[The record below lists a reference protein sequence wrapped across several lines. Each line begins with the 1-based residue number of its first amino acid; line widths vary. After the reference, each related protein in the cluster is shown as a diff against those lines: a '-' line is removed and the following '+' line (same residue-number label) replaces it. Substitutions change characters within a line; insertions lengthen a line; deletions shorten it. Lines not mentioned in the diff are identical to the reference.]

1 MVLAQF
7 GHLGQF
13 WQFTV
18 VCGYPDSPS
27 IQGPEAHKNGEIM
40 SRVTLVA
47 PIDAA
52 EVMAGAEYASERH
65 RRRNPWVKKVKIGMV
80 VALAFG
86 ALAAG
91 TTFAVKTSTQPSQAT
106 AMASGANA
114 AQGAGRGAGSAL
126 LRVLSISPGNSADPV
141 TAVNPVRVVFSAPL
155 AAESPLPTFSP
166 AVAGHWHAAGGH
178 SIVFTP
184 AAPFQPGTEVTLQ
197 IPAGSSGPRSATGA
211 LLAAPVTT
219 VFQAGG
225 RSTLRM
231 EQLLA
236 QLGYLPMTWTPQD
249 AGVADAVADSYT
261 KGRAVH
267 DTPAAG
273 MLTWQ
278 SGYPAALTSQWQPG
292 QPGVILSGALMAFQM
307 NQGLPMTG
315 TVYSGVWSHLLN
327 AVAENEYNGNGYS
340 FALVSKTLPQTIT
353 VWHNGRVVV
362 HGLANTGAADTP
374 TPDGTFPVYL
384 RRPAQVMRGLMPNGT
399 PYADPVQFVSFFN
412 GDYAVHSMN
421 RPSYGSPQSLGCV
434 ELPLT
439 EARQVWP
446 YLTYGTLVTVTG

>member
-1 MVLAQF
+1 M
-7 GHLGQF
+7 
-13 WQFTV
+13 
-18 VCGYPDSPS
+18 CGYPDSPMS
-27 IQGPEAHKNGEIM
+27 NGPEARKNGEIM
-40 SRVTLVA
+40 SRVTLAA

-52 EVMAGAEYASERH
+52 QVMAGAAFAGGRH
-65 RRRNPWVKKVKIGMV
+65 RRTNPWVKKVKISMV
-80 VALAFG
+80 VALACG
-86 ALAAG
+86 AAAAG
-91 TTFAVKTSTQPSQAT
+91 TTFAVKTITQPNQAT
-106 AMASGANA
+106 AMASGAH
-114 AQGAGRGAGSAL
+114 AGQTARRGAGLAAS

-155 AAESPLPTFSP
+155 APSSPLPTFSP
-166 AVAGHWHAAGGH
+166 AVAGRWNAAGGR

-184 AAPFQPGTEVTLQ
+184 AVPFQPSAEVTLQ
-197 IPAGSSGPRSATGA
+197 IPAGSSGLRSATGA

-236 QLGYLPMTWTPQD
+236 QLGYLPMTWTRQG
-249 AGVADAVADSYT
+249 AGVADAVAASYM
-261 KGRAVH
+261 KRRAVD
-267 DTPAAG
+267 DTPAGG

-278 SGYPAALTSQWQPG
+278 SGYPSALTSQWQPG
-292 QPGVILSGALMAFQM
+292 QPGVILSGALMAFQL

-327 AVAENEYNGNGYS
+327 AAAQNEYNGNGYS
-340 FALVSKTLPQTIT
+340 FALVSKTLPETIT

-384 RRPAQVMRGLMPNGT
+384 RRQHQVMRGLMPNGI

-421 RPSYGSPQSLGCV
+421 RPSYGSAQSLGCV

-439 EARQVWP
+439 EAQQVWP

>member
-1 MVLAQF
+1 MPRT
-7 GHLGQF
+7 GRR
-13 WQFTV
+13 
-18 VCGYPDSPS
+18 PD
-27 IQGPEAHKNGEIM
+27 KNGEIM
-40 SRVTLVA
+40 SRVTVVV
-47 PIDAA
+47 PMGAA
-52 EVMAGAEYASERH
+52 EVMADAEFAGGRH
-65 RRRNPWVKKVKIGMV
+65 RWRNPRVKKVGIGML
-80 VALAFG
+80 VALSCGVLG
-86 ALAAG
+86 AGA
-91 TTFAVKTSTQPSQAT
+91 TFAVKNSTPPSQAT
-106 AMASGANA
+106 ALASGAHA
-114 AQGAGRGAGSAL
+114 AQAGSAVP

-141 TAVNPVRVVFSAPL
+141 TAVNPVRLVFSARL
-155 AAESPLPTFSP
+155 APNSPMPAFTP
-166 AVAGHWHAAGGH
+166 AVAGRWHAAGGS

-184 AAPFQPGTEVTLQ
+184 AAPFRPGTEVALQ
-197 IPAGSSGPRSATGA
+197 IPAGSSGLRSVTGGV
-211 LLAAPVTT
+211 LAAPVTT

-249 AGVADAVADSYT
+249 AGAADAVAASYT
-261 KGRAVH
+261 RGRAAH

-278 SGYPAALTSQWQPG
+278 SGYPSALTSQWQPG
-292 QPGVILSGALMAFQM
+292 QPGVILSGALMAFEL

-327 AVAENEYNGNGYS
+327 AAADDEYNGNGYS
-340 FALVSKTLPQTIT
+340 FALVSKTQPETIT

-384 RRPAQVMRGLMPNGT
+384 RRPQQVMRGLMPNGT

-412 GDYAVHSMN
+412 GDYAVHSMD

-434 ELPLT
+434 ELPLS